1 MRKNKGIG
9 FAITCFLLSVLAL
22 VILLPMV
29 QTFLYSFSSIT
40 DMKQYMQTRN
50 NYDQTVW
57 MESRLSPRLFSLS
70 QYYHILI
77 TDNTVL
83 RLFCNSVMYALLILL
98 GLFTVLARFDLAAF
112 RPRAPKELLGICL
125 GAAAI
130 VLLLQ
135 GVRHLSGEDVDGSRL
150 FSAVIFAC
158 WGIALY
164 RYYNDRQYLFRQA
177 DE

>member
-1 MRKNKGIG
+1 MSEQQPKFHPWFHKFLIWFALWAYAL
-9 FAITCFLLSVLAL
+9 FAILYGVRNILSAVENGVEYLPL
-22 VILLPMV
+22 VILL
-29 QTFLYSFSSIT
+29 
-40 DMKQYMQTRN
+40 N
-50 NYDQTVW
+50 
-57 MESRLSPRLFSLS
+57 
-70 QYYHILI
+70 
-77 TDNTVL
+77 
-83 RLFCNSVMYALLILL
+83 ALLILL